1 MGDSKSTAFTSE
13 QRGLLPVLL
22 IPAFMSLLAV
32 SSVNVTLPA
41 LDHAL
46 NAGPSGLQWVISGY
60 ALTFGVLLI
69 AAGRAGDVFGRGKL
83 FVAGVALFGLGSLA
97 SGLAP
102 DILTLNLCRVV
113 MGIGSGLLSPQITG
127 IIQQYYQGVQRGKA
141 FGLFGGVIGVSVAIG
156 PVLAGALIALFGEE
170 WGWRSSFL
178 INVPIAVG
186 AIIAA
191 VKTMPASSWHGISA
205 TDPTSTQP
213 IRLDGSR
220 SKPKADF
227 DPVGMLLVTGSILLI
242 MLPFVERNLGAWIWA
257 AAGVGA
263 IMLVAWVFWERRY
276 KATGRAPM
284 VDMQLFKTR
293 SFASGSL
300 LISLYFLGFTS
311 VWILVAQYMQEGLGH
326 SALAAGMIGLPSALI
341 GAAVAPVA
349 GRYVIATGRKMVLI
363 GLIVG
368 IVGLLSSAL
377 VVLLHEHANGSE
389 WWLLLTLG
397 FLGVGQGLVVSPNQ
411 TLTLADVPLQYAGSA
426 GGILQTGQRLGTAIG
441 IVVVTGIAF
450 SIVATSGWDE
460 GFMYGLLVIT
470 AIAAAAVV
478 VAVVD
483 MLLARR
489 GVRRADSSEGA
500 A

>member
-1 MGDSKSTAFTSE
+1 MGDSKSTAFTPE

-46 NAGPSGLQWVISGY
+46 GAGTSGLQWVVSGY

-83 FVAGVALFGLGSLA
+83 FVAGLALFGLGSLA

-102 DILTLNLCRVV
+102 DIVTLNLCRVV

-141 FGLFGGVIGVSVAIG
+141 FGLFGGVVGVSVAIG
-156 PVLAGALIALFGEE
+156 PVLAGVLIALFGEE

-178 INVPIAVG
+178 INVPIAIG
-186 AIIAA
+186 AILAGI
-191 VKTMPASSWHGISA
+191 KTLPESSWHGISA
-205 TDPTSTQP
+205 TDPSSTQP
-213 IRLDGSR
+213 IRLDGSE
-220 SKPKADF
+220 SKPRADF
-227 DPVGMLLVTGSILLI
+227 DPVGMTLITGAILLI
-242 MLPFVERNLGAWIWA
+242 MLPFVERSLGAWMWLV
-257 AAGVGA
+257 GVVGVTL
-263 IMLVAWVFWERRY
+263 LVAWVLWERRY
-276 KATGRAPM
+276 KDAGHTPM
-284 VDMQLFKTR
+284 VDMQLFATR

-311 VWILVAQYMQEGLGH
+311 VWILVAQYMQEGIGH
-326 SALAAGMIGLPSALI
+326 TALAAGMVGLPSALA
-341 GAAVAPVA
+341 GAVVAPVA
-349 GRYVIATGRKMVLI
+349 GRYVVAVGRKMVLI

-368 IVGLLSSAL
+368 IFGLLSSAF
-377 VVLLHEHANGSE
+377 VVLMHERAGGSE

-397 FLGVGQGLVVSPNQ
+397 FLGIGQGLVVSPNQ
-411 TLTLADVPLQYAGSA
+411 TLTLADVPLAYAGSA

-450 SIVATSGWDE
+450 SVVATSGWDE
-460 GFMYGLLVIT
+460 GFIYGLLVIT
-470 AIAAAAVV
+470 AIAILSML
-478 VAVVD
+478 VAIID
-483 MLLARR
+483 MVLDRR
-489 GVRRADSSEGA
+489 SHRGSGLG
-500 A
+500 